1 MGSCTMSGRPVT
13 GSVMSR
19 DCVAPEELGRRN
31 WTAGMTVVDGEVKM
45 GWGAGTANGNVCG
58 RTMICRVPLIL
69 RFMLVR
75 VGRGMGAAGSTRTST
90 AVSHNLKD
98 EEEADGDQLRPGLGK
113 RWVWMQEG

>member
-1 MGSCTMSGRPVT
+1 MIPIDAVGSLTPADTRETLSARGVLKP
-13 GSVMSR
+13 
-19 DCVAPEELGRRN
+19 
-31 WTAGMTVVDGEVKM
+31 WTAGMTVVDGKVKM

-69 RFMLVR
+69 RVMLVR

-98 EEEADGDQLRPGLGK
+98 EDEADGDQLRPGLGK